1 MECGDGY
8 AGVAVEQGR
17 VYLMDYDK
25 DKKQNAL
32 RCLSLANGGEI
43 WRYAYNLT
51 VKQNHG
57 MTRVVPAVS
66 DKFVVAMDPKCH
78 VLCLDAVTG
87 ELLWSTNLV
96 SEFGTTVP
104 QWYAGQCPLLES
116 NAVILAPGGHDALL
130 AAVDLATGKN
140 LWRSPN
146 PRGWKMT
153 HSSIM
158 PMEFAGRRFYV
169 YCASG
174 GVAGIS
180 AKDGAL
186 LWETNSWK
194 ISIANVPSPLVLDG
208 GRILLSGGYD
218 AGSMLLQLRDQDG
231 KLVPETVWRLG
242 PKVFGATQHTPI
254 LHDGLVYGTRPERP
268 IRLPGSGRQN
278 SLGQPGGRSLRSGS
292 ISLCQRSF
300 LRDERFGQTESCGSL
315 AVALQ
320 PAGAGDGVAPATNR
334 GGRWRWSAAVCWRA
348 TSPAWSAWMWRRP
361 RSQSK

>member
-1 MECGDGY
+1 
-8 AGVAVEQGR
+8 
-17 VYLMDYDK
+17 
-25 DKKQNAL
+25 
-32 RCLSLANGGEI
+32 
-43 WRYAYNLT
+43 
-51 VKQNHG
+51 

-66 DKFVVAMDPKCH
+66 DKFIVAMDPKCH
-78 VLCLDAVTG
+78 VLCLDAATG
-87 ELLWSTNLV
+87 ELRWSMNLV
-96 SEFGTTVP
+96 SEFGATVP
-104 QWYAGQCPLLES
+104 QWYASQCPLLDGET
-116 NAVILAPGGHDALL
+116 VILAPGGHDALL
-130 AAVDLATGKN
+130 AAVDLATGKI

-153 HSSIM
+153 HSSLM

-180 AKDGAL
+180 AKDGAP

-254 LHDGLVYGTRPERP
+254 LHDGLVYGTRPNGQFVCLDLDGKVRWASPVSDPFGLGPFLYADGLFYVMNDSGKLSLVE
-268 IRLPGSGRQN
+268 GSPARFNLLAQATVLSAGHE
-278 SLGQPGGRSLRSGS
+278 SWGPMTLVGGRL
-292 ISLCQRSF
+292 LA
-300 LRDERFGQTESCGSL
+300 RDFTRLVCL
-315 AVALQ
+315 DVAANSQ
-320 PAGAGDGVAPATNR
+320 P
-334 GGRWRWSAAVCWRA
+334 
-348 TSPAWSAWMWRRP
+348 
-361 RSQSK
+361 K